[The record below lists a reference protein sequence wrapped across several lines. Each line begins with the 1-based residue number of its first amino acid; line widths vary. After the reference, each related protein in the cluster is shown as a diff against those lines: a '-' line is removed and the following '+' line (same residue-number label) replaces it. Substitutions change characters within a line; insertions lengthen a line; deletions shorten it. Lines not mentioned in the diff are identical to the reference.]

1 VTQLV
6 AGVDPHKRSLTLAV
20 VTPAGQQVATASFDN
35 SDAGIT
41 AALGWLGG
49 HESAVVRVGVE
60 GSSGHGRHL
69 AQRLVEAGWDVRE
82 VPPRRT
88 AERRRARRRAKTDVE
103 DAVAIARATAGEA
116 GLGPVKPGAGLGAE
130 VEELAVVRAHR
141 DMLVGRRKVMLNHA
155 EAELGRLPLSIT
167 ERLGNGRAVRPRL
180 RALITGEPV
189 TDASPASTT
198 SATTSPVLALRL
210 AALQEL
216 HDDLVELDRR
226 IRRLER
232 RLAALIEATGSTLC
246 EERGIGVIGAAA
258 LLVEVGDPARFR
270 SEAAFNRWWGGAPVA
285 ISSGEG
291 HGQPVRHRLDLLGNR
306 AINSVLYTASVTQAR
321 SYEPAQVYLARKTSE
336 GHSKREARRAHK
348 TLLGRRVI
356 RRMWAD
362 RRRQLD
368 QQRQS
373 AASTGTDHNEA
384 A

>member
-1 VTQLV
+1 M
-6 AGVDPHKRSLTLAV
+6 D
-20 VTPAGQQVATASFDN
+20 
-35 SDAGIT
+35 
-41 AALGWLGG
+41 
-49 HESAVVRVGVE
+49 
-60 GSSGHGRHL
+60 GR
-69 AQRLVEAGWDVRE
+69 G

-88 AERRRARRRAKTDVE
+88 AERRRARRRAKTDIE

-116 GLGPVKPGAGLGAE
+116 GLGPVKPGAELGAA

-141 DMLVGRRKVMLNHA
+141 DMLVSRRKVMLNHA
-155 EAELGRLPLSIT
+155 EAELGRLPLPIT

-180 RALITGEPV
+180 RTLTTAEPL
-189 TDASPASTT
+189 TTASQAPTAAS
-198 SATTSPVLALRL
+198 ATSPVVALRL

-216 HDDLVELDRR
+216 HHDLVELDRR
-226 IRRLER
+226 IRRLEH
-232 RLAALIEATGSTLC
+232 RLAALIEATGSTLL
-246 EERGIGVIGAAA
+246 EEHGIGVIGAAA

-306 AINSVLYTASVTQAR
+306 AVNSVLYTASVTQAR
-321 SYEPAQVYLARKTSE
+321 YHEPAQAYLARKTSE
-336 GHSKREARRAHK
+336 GHSKRQARRAHK
-348 TLLGRRVI
+348 TLLGRRII

-368 QQRQS
+368 RQRPS
-373 AASTGTDHNEA
+373 SASTGTDHTEA